1 MTQDVSRIDV
11 PLPDVAATAALAGR
25 VAPLARRGDVV
36 ALSGALGSGKTT
48 FARAFVA
55 ARAGRA
61 LELPSPTFTL
71 VQTFELPDGTIFHF
85 DLYRLERAD
94 DAVELGI
101 DEAFADGIS
110 LIEWPERLGALLP
123 AARLDV
129 ERAIAGDG
137 RRAVLRDA
145 AGWGERLAQ
154 LARSAA

>member
-1 MTQDVSRIDV
+1 MVRFEAA
-11 PLPDVAATAALAGR
+11 LPDVAATAALAGQ

-61 LELPSPTFTL
+61 LEVPSPTFTL
-71 VQTFELPDGTIFHF
+71 VQTYELSDCTIFHF

-94 DAVELGI
+94 DAIELGI

-110 LIEWPERLGALLP
+110 LIEWPERLGGLLP
-123 AARLDV
+123 AQRLDV
-129 ERAIAGDG
+129 RLTIDGAG
-137 RRAVLRDA
+137 RRALLVDA
-145 AGWGERLAQ
+145 NGWAERLAS
-154 LARSAA
+154 LVRLWHEH